1 MRDLKQ
7 GEDFEGFE
15 TWINAFKM
23 KCKLHSRLLL
33 VPFILHIIIFALSV
47 SYTSTYDTTVATK
60 WAIASTF
67 QSFSYPHF
75 KMNFPNPDG
84 TIVASNAGI
93 IAHEPWIRSRAKE
106 ELSRIKWNYFKIVIA
121 LLLVYPFL
129 IMPFKRRSKKQSNR
143 RYIRGSQI
151 ITREKYFKQLK
162 KNSEGVDLPFGSV
175 RMPISAETKQTFII
189 GKPGKGKT
197 VLLSGVLERL
207 KERQEKAIVYDF
219 KGDYVSKFYDPEVDL
234 IFNPLDF
241 RSLGWRVMSELE
253 THMDIDAVAASL
265 IPPASNTNAYWNDA
279 ARDVFAGILHYLFQE
294 DFTHNKDIWN
304 MVTSKT
310 EYLVACL
317 AQTPGGARGLKHIE
331 DINSRTTSG
340 ILSVLMQYAKCFEYM
355 SSSDGDFRIREWLTN
370 SRGMIFIS
378 NHADVQETLRP
389 ILSLFI
395 DLLARRLLSS
405 PDNPEF
411 KTFFFLDEFGTLQ
424 KLPTIIKLL
433 TLSRSRGG
441 CVFLGIQ
448 DFGQIDDIYSK
459 ENRQTI
465 TNACGNTVVFALS
478 GDAASIASNTI
489 GPVEYIEINKVKS
502 MGVSDLRD
510 GISLNEQKRK
520 EPLFLPSDLSNL
532 KDLRG
537 IVRFANYDY
546 ILSDW
551 NYKEYETR
559 NKPLILRKDLF
570 LKPATEVE
578 DEDLIQ

>member
-1 MRDLKQ
+1 VDIYRPETK

-23 KCKLHSRLLL
+23 KCKMHSRLLL
-33 VPFILHIIIFALSV
+33 IPFLLHIVIFALSLN
-47 SYTSTYDTTVATK
+47 YTSTYDTTVATK
-60 WAIASTF
+60 WAIANTF

-75 KMNFPNPDG
+75 KMNFPNRDG
-84 TIVASNAGI
+84 TIVPSNAGI
-93 IAHEPWIRSRAKE
+93 ISREPWIRSCAKK
-106 ELSRIKWNYFKIVIA
+106 ELLRIKWNYLKIVTA

-129 IMPFKRRSKKQSNR
+129 IMHFKVRSKKQSNR

-151 ITREKYFKQLK
+151 ITREEYLNQLK
-162 KNSEGVDLPFGSV
+162 KGNERVDLPFGSV
-175 RMPISAETKQTFII
+175 EMPISAETKQTFIV

-219 KGDYVSKFYDPEVDL
+219 KGDYVSQFYDPEVDL
-234 IFNPLDF
+234 IFNPLDA
-241 RSLGWRVMSELE
+241 RSFGWQVMDELE
-253 THMDIDAVAASL
+253 TRMDIDAVSSSL
-265 IPPASNTNAYWNDA
+265 IPPSLQNSNPYWNDA
-279 ARDVFAGILHYLFQE
+279 ARDVFAGMLHYLFQE
-294 DFTHNKDIWN
+294 GFRYNKEIWS
-304 MVTSKT
+304 MITSET
-310 EYLVACL
+310 EHIVACL

-355 SSSDGDFRIREWLTN
+355 SANDSDFRIKEWLNN
-370 SRGMIFIS
+370 SKGMIFIS

-411 KTFFFLDEFGTLQ
+411 KTFFLLDEFGTLQ
-424 KLPTIIKLL
+424 RLPTIIKLL

-465 TNACGNTVVFALS
+465 TNACGNTVAFSLS
-478 GDAASIASNTI
+478 GDAANIAANTI
-489 GPVEYIEINKVKS
+489 GPVEYVEINKVKS
-502 MGVSDLRD
+502 MGVSDYRD

-520 EPLFLPSDLSNL
+520 ELLFLPSDISNL

-551 NYKEYETR
+551 NYKEYEIR
-559 NKPLILRKDLF
+559 NEPLVLRKDLF
-570 LKPATEVE
+570 LKPEE
-578 DEDLIQ
+578 DQ

>member
-1 MRDLKQ
+1 M
-7 GEDFEGFE
+7 
-15 TWINAFKM
+15 I
-23 KCKLHSRLLL
+23 
-33 VPFILHIIIFALSV
+33 PFFLHIVIFALSV
-47 SYTSTYDTTVATK
+47 HYTSTYHTTVATK
-60 WAIASTF
+60 WAIAKTF
-67 QSFSYPHF
+67 QGFSYPHF

-84 TIVASNAGI
+84 TIVPSNAGI
-93 IAHEPWIRSRAKE
+93 VAHEPWIRSCAKK

-129 IMPFKRRSKKQSNR
+129 IVHFKVRSKKQSNR
-143 RYIRGSQI
+143 RYIRGSQVI
-151 ITREKYFKQLK
+151 IKEKYLNQLK
-162 KNSEGVDLPFGSV
+162 KNKERVDLPFGSV
-175 RMPISAETKQTFII
+175 RMPISAEPKQTFII

-219 KGDYVSKFYDPEVDL
+219 KGDYVSQFYDPEVDL
-234 IFNPLDF
+234 IFNPLDS
-241 RSLGWRVMSELE
+241 RSLGWRVMGELE

-265 IPPASNTNAYWNDA
+265 IPPPLQNSNPYWNDA

-294 DFTHNKDIWN
+294 GFTHNKEVWN

-310 EYLVACL
+310 EHIVACL
-317 AQTPGGARGLKHIE
+317 AQTQGGARGLKHIE

-355 SSSDGDFRIREWLTN
+355 SSSDGDFRIKEWLTN

-405 PDNPEF
+405 PDNPEL

-424 KLPTIIKLL
+424 RLPTIIKLL

-478 GDAASIASNTI
+478 GDAANIAANTI

-502 MGVSDLRD
+502 MGVSDYRD

-520 EPLFLPSDLSNL
+520 ELLFLPSDLSNL

-546 ILSDW
+546 ILSEW
-551 NYKEYETR
+551 NYKEYELR
-559 NKPLILRKDLF
+559 NEPLVLRKDLF
-570 LKPATEVE
+570 LRSAE
-578 DEDLIQ
+578 DQKI